1 MKGWDVITQI
11 KTELEKGEKVSAVVR
26 MFKVDQ
32 KTIFLM
38 VKTDFNHLSSSSRA
52 LSSASQ
58 YPSFL
63 PPTRRNNPSAWSFW
77 IFRSIDRSVTPAKAA
92 ISGMV
97 ISLFFWQASRIILDV
112 FPTLFLRFTDAFPT
126 LSRRFFDS
134 IPTVFWRFTDS
145 FPTFSRFFTDV
156 VGESDVKFSLS
167 AGVRCT
173 VAVKRQPSGSS
184 VKSIRGQASIAR
196 LMLEPRPW

>member
-11 KTELEKGEKVSAVVR
+11 KTELEKGKKVSAVVR

-63 PPTRRNNPSAWSFW
+63 PPTRRNNPSA
-77 IFRSIDRSVTPAKAA
+77 
-92 ISGMV
+92 
-97 ISLFFWQASRIILDV
+97 
-112 FPTLFLRFTDAFPT
+112 
-126 LSRRFFDS
+126 
-134 IPTVFWRFTDS
+134 
-145 FPTFSRFFTDV
+145 
-156 VGESDVKFSLS
+156 
-167 AGVRCT
+167 
-173 VAVKRQPSGSS
+173 
-184 VKSIRGQASIAR
+184 
-196 LMLEPRPW
+196 